1 MTTKNTTTPITETN
15 TSQTN
20 TGQTK
25 NTATLD
31 DAKPS
36 FFSSWR
42 IIAILAWRY
51 LWRNHRRTII
61 MLCAIAIGV
70 WAMIFMVALMR
81 GMVDD
86 MIQNSIKTFVGHVQI
101 HHPEYRDDPSVV
113 NRMAAPS
120 VALKK
125 VFAEENLHWS
135 TRVRVPAVVS
145 SERESLG
152 VMLMGVSAERESILS
167 HVADWINEGR
177 WLDSDNDRGI
187 VIGEKLAKRLDTRL
201 GKRIVI
207 MSQDPDNNIADRGF
221 KIVGIYK
228 AELSSIEEQF
238 VFVGITTL
246 QTLLNI
252 GDSISEIEVQGSS
265 FRNVDGFY
273 KKIKSIENTNSVATW
288 YDLNSYLG
296 TMLSVM
302 DGFVFI
308 WIVVIFLAL
317 SFGLMNT
324 LVMAVFE
331 RVREI
336 GLILALGM
344 RPSGI
349 LKQVLLETLFLLLIG
364 LLFGNILVLLS
375 IYPIREGFD
384 VSHLAE
390 GMEMMGA
397 GTTIRPALYLND
409 VLLANGIVVVLGL
422 LSGVLPA
429 LRASRYNPV
438 TALNKV

>member
-1 MTTKNTTTPITETN
+1 M
-15 TSQTN
+15 
-20 TGQTK
+20 
-25 NTATLD
+25 
-31 DAKPS
+31 
-36 FFSSWR
+36 
-42 IIAILAWRY
+42 
-51 LWRNHRRTII
+51 
-61 MLCAIAIGV
+61 
-70 WAMIFMVALMR
+70 
-81 GMVDD
+81 
-86 MIQNSIKTFVGHVQI
+86 
-101 HHPEYRDDPSVV
+101 
-113 NRMAAPS
+113 
-120 VALKK
+120 
-125 VFAEENLHWS
+125 
-135 TRVRVPAVVS
+135 
-145 SERESLG
+145 
-152 VMLMGVSAERESILS
+152 
-167 HVADWINEGR
+167 
-177 WLDSDNDRGI
+177 
-187 VIGEKLAKRLDTRL
+187 
-201 GKRIVI
+201 
-207 MSQDPDNNIADRGF
+207 
-221 KIVGIYK
+221 
-228 AELSSIEEQF
+228 
-238 VFVGITTL
+238 FVGITTL

>member
-1 MTTKNTTTPITETN
+1 MPR
-15 TSQTN
+15 S
-20 TGQTK
+20 
-25 NTATLD
+25 D
-31 DAKPS
+31 YAKPS
-36 FFSSWR
+36 YFSSWR
-42 IIAILAWRY
+42 IAVILAWRY

-101 HHPEYRDDPSVV
+101 HHPEYRDDPSIV
-113 NRMAAPS
+113 NRIAPPS
-120 VALKK
+120 EELKK
-125 VFAEENLHWS
+125 IFKEDNLHWS

-152 VMLMGVSAERESILS
+152 VVLMGVSAEGEPTLS
-167 HVADWINEGR
+167 HVKDWIKEGR
-177 WLDSDNDRGI
+177 WIDSDNDRGI

-221 KIVGIYK
+221 KIVGIFK
-228 AELSSIEEQF
+228 AELSSMEEQF
-238 VFVGITTL
+238 VFLGISTS
-246 QTLLNI
+246 QQLLNI
-252 GDSISEIEVQGSS
+252 GESISEIEVQGEN

-273 KKIKSIENTNSVATW
+273 KKIKSIEKNNSVATW
-288 YDLNSYLG
+288 YNLDSYLG
-296 TMLSVM
+296 TMLNVM
-302 DGFVFI
+302 DGFVFV

-317 SFGLMNT
+317 SFGLVNT

-349 LKQVLLETLFLLLIG
+349 LKQVLLETLFLLLLG
-364 LLFGNILVLLS
+364 LLLGNILVLLS

-397 GTTIRPALYLND
+397 GTTIRPALYVKD
-409 VLLANGIVVVLGL
+409 IILANSIVIVLGL

-429 LRASRYNPV
+429 LRASRYDPV
-438 TALNKV
+438 TALNKT